1 MRGNSCADNQVEEKE
16 RKRVCL
22 RAICAGWSSSDGRDG
37 SGIVCCVVLWYNEF
51 LTEPL
56 ILVTAGPIEVGGAF
70 GVFWFISMGEHV
82 YLYQNHLVCTRPFRK
97 SVVLYY
103 DRCMVGMDYATT
115 TGSTDW
121 WIYLSY
127 GPLPKYKGNSPV
139 NRINSLRTNQE
150 FVYYEE
156 VYEALLQV
164 LPKHQRVCLQ
174 SAYHMRY
181 RDAR

>member
-1 MRGNSCADNQVEEKE
+1 MKNRDVKGYACAPSV
-16 RKRVCL
+16 L
-22 RAICAGWSSSDGRDG
+22 AGAAVMGALATAVL
-37 SGIVCCVVLWYNEF
+37 IVLWYNGF
-51 LTEPL
+51 LTDVL
-56 ILVTAGPIEVGGAF
+56 ILLIVFGPMEVVGWM
-70 GVFWFISMGEHV
+70 GVFWFISMDEHV
-82 YLYQNHLVCTRPFRK
+82 YLYPDHLVCTRPFRK

-115 TGSTDW
+115 TGSTNW

-127 GPLPKYKGNSPV
+127 GPLPKYKGNSPA

-150 FVYYEE
+150 FVRIMYYEE

-164 LPKHQRVCLQ
+164 LPKHQKVCLQ
-174 SAYHMRY
+174 SAYNMCC

>member
-1 MRGNSCADNQVEEKE
+1 MQIIKSKKEKVKGYACAPSV
-16 RKRVCL
+16 L
-22 RAICAGWSSSDGRDG
+22 AGAAAMG
-37 SGIVCCVVLWYNEF
+37 VMVVALFVVLWYNGF

-56 ILVTAGPIEVGGAF
+56 ILVTAGPIEVGGVF
-70 GVFWFISMGEHV
+70 GVFWFISMDEHV
-82 YLYQNHLVCTRPFRK
+82 YLYPDHLVCTRPFRK
-97 SVVLYY
+97 SIVLYY

-127 GPLPKYKGNSPV
+127 GPLPKYKGNSPA

-150 FVYYEE
+150 FVRIMYYEE

-164 LPKHQRVCLQ
+164 LPKHQKVCLQ
-174 SAYHMRY
+174 SAYNMRC

>member
-1 MRGNSCADNQVEEKE
+1 MQIIKSKKEKVKGYACAPSV
-16 RKRVCL
+16 L
-22 RAICAGWSSSDGRDG
+22 AGAAVMGALATAVL
-37 SGIVCCVVLWYNEF
+37 IVLWYNGF
-51 LTEPL
+51 LTDVL
-56 ILVTAGPIEVGGAF
+56 ILIVIGPMEVVGWM
-70 GVFWFISMGEHV
+70 GVFWFISMDEHV
-82 YLYQNHLVCTRPFRK
+82 YLYPDHLVCTRPFRK

-115 TGSTDW
+115 TGSTNW

-127 GPLPKYKGNSPV
+127 GPLPKYKGNSPA

-150 FVYYEE
+150 FVRIMYYEE

-164 LPKHQRVCLQ
+164 LPKHQKVCLQ
-174 SAYHMRY
+174 SAYHMRC

>member
-1 MRGNSCADNQVEEKE
+1 V
-16 RKRVCL
+16 
-22 RAICAGWSSSDGRDG
+22 
-37 SGIVCCVVLWYNEF
+37 
-51 LTEPL
+51 
-56 ILVTAGPIEVGGAF
+56 F
-70 GVFWFISMGEHV
+70 GVFWFISMDEHV
-82 YLYQNHLVCTRPFRK
+82 YLYPDHLVCTRPFRK

-127 GPLPKYKGNSPV
+127 GPLPKYKGNSPA

-150 FVYYEE
+150 FVRIMYYEE

-164 LPKHQRVCLQ
+164 LPKHQKVCLQ
-174 SAYHMRY
+174 SAYHMRC
-181 RDAR
+181 RDARYVWFLLSTAGGTGPPPPRRFPSFRCIFAGENVAAAEILLPFYKPLAFSGTMW

>member
-1 MRGNSCADNQVEEKE
+1 MGVM
-16 RKRVCL
+16 V
-22 RAICAGWSSSDGRDG
+22 
-37 SGIVCCVVLWYNEF
+37 VVLFVVLRYNEF

-56 ILVTAGPIEVGGAF
+56 ILVSAGPLEVGGAV
-70 GVFWFISMGEHV
+70 GVFCVIFLVLDGF
-82 YLYQNHLVCTRPFRK
+82 LYQNHLVCTRPFRK
-97 SVVLYY
+97 SVVLYC

-121 WIYLSY
+121 RIYLSY
-127 GPLPKYKGNSPV
+127 GPLPKYKGNSPA

-150 FVYYEE
+150 FVRIMYYEK

-174 SAYHMRY
+174 SAYHMRC